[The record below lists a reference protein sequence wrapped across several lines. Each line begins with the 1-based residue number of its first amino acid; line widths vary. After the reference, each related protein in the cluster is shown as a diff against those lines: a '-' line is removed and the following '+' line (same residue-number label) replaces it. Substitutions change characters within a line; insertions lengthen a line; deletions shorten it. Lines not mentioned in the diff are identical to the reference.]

1 MSNLFHESTPKE
13 IKGNPFAL
21 LDSDWGL
28 LSCRSDGKS
37 NAMTVSWG
45 GLGVLWNKPVATVYV
60 RPTRYTF
67 ELLEEEAY
75 FSLCFFTPE
84 QKDALK
90 LCGSKSGREMDKIS
104 AAGLT
109 EISDIAPY
117 VEEASLVLLCK
128 KIYTDCINPEN
139 FLEETLDSNYPKKD
153 YHKIYIGEIVKVLEK
168 EFSEV

>member
-1 MSNLFHESTPKE
+1 MSQTFREITPKE

-28 LSCRSDGKS
+28 LSCQSGGKS

-45 GLGVLWNKPVATVYV
+45 GLGVLWNKAVATVYV

-67 ELLEEEAY
+67 ELLEEETY
-75 FSLCFFTPE
+75 FSLCFFGSE

-90 LCGSKSGREMDKIS
+90 LCGSKSGREMDKIR

-109 EISDIAPY
+109 EVSDVAPY
-117 VEEASLVLLCK
+117 FEEATLVLLCK
-128 KIYTDCINPEN
+128 KIYTDCIKPEY
-139 FLEETLDSNYPKKD
+139 FLEEAIDGNYPKKD
-153 YHKIYIGEIVKVLEK
+153 YHKIYVGEIVKVLEK
-168 EFSEV
+168 

>member
-1 MSNLFHESTPKE
+1 MRETFHEIDPKE
-13 IKGNPFAL
+13 INGNPFAL

-28 LSCRSDGKS
+28 LSCRSGGKS

-67 ELLEEEAY
+67 ELLEKEET
-75 FSLCFFTPE
+75 FSLCFFGAE

-90 LCGSKSGREMDKIS
+90 LCGSKSGRDVDKIS
-104 AAGLT
+104 VAGLT

-117 VEEASLVLLCK
+117 FEEASLVLLCK
-128 KIYTDCINPEN
+128 KIYTDHIKPEN
-139 FLEETLDSNYPKKD
+139 FLEETIDQNYPKKD
-153 YHKIYIGEIVKVLEK
+153 YHKIYVGEIVKVLEK
-168 EFSEV
+168 